1 MVKQE
6 ARKNIRVA
14 IFGCVAEL
22 GDIGYQKATWLDP
35 EMQNPH
41 FTFVEFFECF
51 YDVSAG
57 EYEAIDPNLARA
69 PLKTHVDQGHISA
82 EERDIIWQ
90 VHLALKD
97 YQEPGDA
104 YDHASILADPKWL
117 EVASIARNATEQL
130 RDIFA
135 DPVDLKSLENKLP
148 PHEQKK
154 WP

>member
-1 MVKQE
+1 M
-6 ARKNIRVA
+6 
-14 IFGCVAEL
+14 IFGSVAEL

-51 YDVSAG
+51 YDAG
-57 EYEAIDPNLARA
+57 AGDYDAFDPNLASA
-69 PLKTHVDQGHISA
+69 PFKTHVDQGHISE
-82 EERDIIWQ
+82 EERDIVWQ

-117 EVASIARNATEQL
+117 EVVSTARGAIEQL
-130 RDIFA
+130 RNIFTNPA
-135 DPVDLKSLENKLP
+135 DLRSLENKLP
-148 PHEQKK
+148 PPEQKK

>member
-1 MVKQE
+1 M
-6 ARKNIRVA
+6 
-14 IFGCVAEL
+14 IFGGVAEL

-41 FTFVEFFECF
+41 FTFVEFFESF
-51 YDVSAG
+51 YDASAG
-57 EYEAIDPNLARA
+57 NYEATDPNLERA
-69 PLKTHVDQGHISA
+69 PFKAHLDQGHISA
-82 EERDIIWQ
+82 EKRDIIWQ

-117 EVASIARNATEQL
+117 QIASTARDATEQL
-130 RDIFA
+130 REIFE
-135 DPVDLKSLENKLP
+135 DPVDLRSLENELP
-148 PHEQKK
+148 SPGHKK